1 MRMIVNPTYNCPR
14 AARPRAARPR
24 SARTSHPRSGRDD
37 GATAWYD
44 SSMDALDDV
53 LRVVASLNAAGV
65 DYVVVGGVAVNL
77 HGLIRAT
84 EDLDVFIRPDPENVE
99 RLKSALRAV
108 WDDPSIDEIRAEDL
122 CGDYPAVRYGPPAG
136 TLYLDI
142 LARLGEATRWGDLEV
157 EEKVVEG
164 VRVRVAT
171 PRTLS
176 RMKKGTVRPID
187 HADAALLRAAFGLEE
202 ED

>member
-1 MRMIVNPTYNCPR
+1 
-14 AARPRAARPR
+14 
-24 SARTSHPRSGRDD
+24 
-37 GATAWYD
+37 
-44 SSMDALDDV
+44 MDALDDV

-84 EDLDVFIRPDPENVE
+84 EDLDVFIRPDAENVE
-99 RLKSALRAV
+99 RLKRALRSV
-108 WDDPSIDEIRAEDL
+108 WEDPSIDEIRADDL
-122 CGDYPAVRYGPPAG
+122 CGDFPAVRYGPPEG

-142 LARLGEATRWGDLEV
+142 LARLGETTSYRDLEV
-157 EEKVVEG
+157 EVKQIQG
-164 VRVRVAT
+164 VPVRVAT
-171 PRTLS
+171 PRTLY

-187 HADAALLRAAFGLEE
+187 HADAALLRAAFELAE